1 MKLFKSLK
9 RKACKITAI
18 VGAAFLTLS
27 VFAWNV
33 MAQTTTT
40 SGLEIQELVSAA
52 DVKTDLY
59 NAIGPWIKGGLSVAV
74 TIFLVRLGWRLIK
87 SFTNRG

>member
-9 RKACKITAI
+9 RKACKLATIT
-18 VGAAFLTLS
+18 GAAFLTLS
-27 VFAWNV
+27 VFAWNA
-33 MAQTTTT
+33 MAETTST
-40 SGLEIQELVSAA
+40 SGLEIQELVSG
-52 DVKTDLY
+52 DGVKAELY
-59 NAIGPWIKGGLSVAV
+59 KAIDPWIKGGLSIAV